1 MNNKLKQFISGADK
15 LSLTKEEKSSM
26 RSALVNYIRLNSATN
41 QVFYRH
47 GISTQPWFLTFF
59 NSRLAPVAL
68 SFLVLLSMGG
78 GVSFAAEKSLPGNVL
93 YPLKVYVLEEG
104 RAMLALTPEEKAVWA
119 SERMSL
125 RLREAAILA
134 SRGELDSEVAVEIEN
149 NFELQAENFAEHTN
163 QLEDDGY
170 IEEAAELN
178 SNLEATLS
186 VHANILKSFARGSNN
201 QNSNEAMDNLA
212 LNIDAQKDNKTFA
225 RLHMEE
231 RISNSSQNIARQ
243 AAERRLKE
251 AENKIIRLKAD
262 FEELKPLLN
271 AEIISKI
278 EFKLTLAEKILAE
291 GKVKLESDL
300 YGEAFILFGQVHR
313 IAQETKLFMDA
324 NKEFEIDI
332 LLDAEIDEDTEDENG
347 TEIED
352 IEDDNSIGDEE
363 NNTSKQEEEDSEKNE
378 QTEKEGTRFNIDFD
392 LRDRLGL

>member
-1 MNNKLKQFISGADK
+1 M
-15 LSLTKEEKSSM
+15 
-26 RSALVNYIRLNSATN
+26 
-41 QVFYRH
+41 
-47 GISTQPWFLTFF
+47 
-59 NSRLAPVAL
+59 
-68 SFLVLLSMGG
+68 
-78 GVSFAAEKSLPGNVL
+78 PGNVL
-93 YPLKVYVLEEG
+93 YPLKVHVLEEG

-134 SRGELDSEVAVEIEN
+134 SRGELDSEVAAEIEN

-163 QLEDDGY
+163 QLEDNGQ

-186 VHANILKSFARGSNN
+186 VHANILKSFARAANS

-212 LNIDAQKDNKTFA
+212 VNIDAQKDNKTFA

-231 RISNSSQNIARQ
+231 QVSNSSQNIARQ

-251 AENKIIRLKAD
+251 AENKIIKLKAD

-271 AEIISKI
+271 AETISKI

-332 LLDAEIDEDTEDENG
+332 LSDDEIDDDTEDENG

-352 IEDDNSIGDEE
+352 IEDDNSTGDEE
-363 NNTSKQEEEDSEKNE
+363 NNVSEQEEENSEKNE
-378 QTEKEGTRFNIDFD
+378 QTEKEGMRFNIDFD
-392 LRDRLGL
+392 LRNSLGL

>member
-15 LSLTKEEKSSM
+15 ISLTKEEKNSM
-26 RSALVNYIRLNSATN
+26 RSALVNYIRLNPATN
-41 QVFYRH
+41 QVFYQH

-59 NSRLAPVAL
+59 NSRLAPIAL
-68 SFLVLLSMGG
+68 SFLVLLSIGG

-93 YPLKVYVLEEG
+93 YPLKVHVLEEG
-104 RAMLALTPEEKAVWA
+104 RAMLELTPEEKAVWA

-134 SRGELDSEVAVEIEN
+134 SRGELDSEVAAEIEN

-163 QLEDDGY
+163 QLEDNGQ

-186 VHANILKSFARGSNN
+186 VHANILKSFARAANS

-212 LNIDAQKDNKTFA
+212 VNIDAQKDNKTFA

-251 AENKIIRLKAD
+251 AENKIIKLKAD

-271 AEIISKI
+271 AETISKI

-332 LLDAEIDEDTEDENG
+332 LSDDEIDDDTEDENG

-352 IEDDNSIGDEE
+352 IEDDNSTGDEE
-363 NNTSKQEEEDSEKNE
+363 NNVSEQEEENSEKNE
-378 QTEKEGTRFNIDFD
+378 QTEKEGMRFNIDFD
-392 LRDRLGL
+392 LRNSLGL